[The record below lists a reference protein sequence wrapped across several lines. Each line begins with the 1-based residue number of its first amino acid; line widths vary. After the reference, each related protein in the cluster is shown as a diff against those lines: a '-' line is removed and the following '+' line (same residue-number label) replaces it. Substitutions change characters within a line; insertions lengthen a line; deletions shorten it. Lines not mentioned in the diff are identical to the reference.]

1 VELRVEVGDQ
11 MPSVGLRASDGYLLN
26 LRTFVTKQPA
36 ALLFFGAPTM
46 DAAARRRGAQAAKAL
61 AEGHQRLTDAGIAVV
76 GVSCDSERQQTEYIA
91 SAKLP
96 YLLFSDERRTAV
108 EMLGIPTVAK
118 GDNVNV
124 ARPLVI
130 GVDADGT
137 IRVILAEAKPETLV
151 DEVMRAF
158 AAPVPSEAPASS

>member
-1 VELRVEVGDQ
+1 MALTVEVGDQ

-26 LRTFVTKQPA
+26 LRSFVTKQPA
-36 ALLFFGAPTM
+36 AFLFFGAPTM
-46 DAAARRRGAQAAKAL
+46 DAAARRRGARAAKAL
-61 AEGHQRLTDAGIAVV
+61 AEGHGRLTEAGIAVV

-124 ARPLVI
+124 ARPVVI
-130 GVDADGT
+130 GVDTDGT
-137 IRVILAEAKPETLV
+137 IRAIITEVKPETV
-151 DEVMRAF
+151 IDEVMRAF
-158 AAPVPSEAPASS
+158 AAPLPSEAPASS